1 MDLVRQIRT
10 SMSALQAL
18 EAIIEIDE
26 CGSTMEHFETL
37 AELLIRTYKGEGM
50 KKWAQGIENW

>member
-1 MDLVRQIRT
+1 
-10 SMSALQAL
+10 MSALQAL

-37 AELLIRTYKGEGM
+37 AELLIRTYKGEPKGM
-50 KKWAQGIENW
+50 KTGETA